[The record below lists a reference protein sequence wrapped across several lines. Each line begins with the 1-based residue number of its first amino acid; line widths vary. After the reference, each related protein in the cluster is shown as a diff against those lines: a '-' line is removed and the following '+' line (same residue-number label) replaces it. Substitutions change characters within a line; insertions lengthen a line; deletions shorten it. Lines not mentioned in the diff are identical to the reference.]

1 MNIYLWTFNRENGR
15 IRNKTYNVEKISTNR
30 IFFHLER
37 GLIYNIS
44 GDQIWVNTPHFC
56 SVILYK
62 IPTEREIEKLKK
74 AVSSIKE

>member
-1 MNIYLWTFNRENGR
+1 MNIYLWTFNRNTCR

-30 IFFHLER
+30 IFFHLES

-44 GDQIWVNTPHFC
+44 GDQIWVNTPHSH

>member
-1 MNIYLWTFNRENGR
+1 MNIYLWTFNRNTDR
-15 IRNKTYNVEKISTNR
+15 IRNKTYNVEKISTKPN
-30 IFFHLER
+30 FFHLER
-37 GLIYNIS
+37 GVIYNFS
-44 GDQIWVNTPHFC
+44 ENQIWVNTPPSC